1 METKSQGVIYI
12 LTNPSFPDYVKIGYA
27 DDVNKRLKEFKVRNN
42 ADKFFRNTLDNDDAE
57 EALLSYLNNII
68 YNEAR
73 KKIEEY
79 TKEAND
85 LNEQD

>member
-1 METKSQGVIYI
+1 M
-12 LTNPSFPDYVKIGYA
+12 
-27 DDVNKRLKEFKVRNN
+27 
-42 ADKFFRNTLDNDDAE
+42 LDNDDAE
-57 EALLSYLNNII
+57 VALLSYLNNII

-79 TKEAND
+79 TKGAND